1 MSDLHKKLKALR
13 REQKIDL
20 AEIEKRT
27 KINLEFLRAIESG
40 KFEVLPSTYIR
51 LFLKAYCIEIGADPV
66 DALRQMNI
74 LLGDKE
80 PEALPIAAEEI
91 PVEENG
97 ESDEGTETIAM
108 DHPPHEMR
116 SDWVKGAAMIILLI
130 FSIYIIKQIVS
141 EQPPQVSGNNAVVE
155 STVEPITDIELIS
168 DCVIDKTNTGSL
180 DGDPPYLAK
189 IVSRKAQ
196 VWFRT
201 ETDSALPIE
210 NILHNGQQDNFRF
223 VERFDILI
231 NPTTNVD
238 LYWSGQLVPYL
249 ESTPHPAKITLDG
262 SAKTVTVQHYVPQN

>member
-27 KINLEFLRAIESG
+27 KINLEYLKAIESG

-51 LFLKAYCIEIGADPV
+51 LFLKAYCVEIGADPV

-74 LLGDKE
+74 LLGDEE

-155 STVEPITDIELIS
+155 STVEPITDIELIN
-168 DCVIDKTNTGSL
+168 DFVIDKTNTGSL
-180 DGDPPYLAK
+180 DVDPPYLAK

>member
-27 KINLEFLRAIESG
+27 KINLEFLKAIESG
-40 KFEVLPSTYIR
+40 KFKVLPSTYIR

-74 LLGDKE
+74 LLGDEE

-155 STVEPITDIELIS
+155 STVEPITDIELIN
-168 DCVIDKTNTGSL
+168 DFVIDKTNTGSL
-180 DGDPPYLAK
+180 DVDPPYLAK

>member
-20 AEIEKRT
+20 AAIEKRT
-27 KINLEFLRAIESG
+27 KINLEYLKAIESG

-51 LFLKAYCIEIGADPV
+51 LFLKAYCVEIGADPV

-74 LLGDKE
+74 LLGAEE
-80 PEALPIAAEEI
+80 PEAISVAAEETL
-91 PVEENG
+91 VVENG
-97 ESDEGTETIAM
+97 ELDDGTEPIAM
-108 DHPPHEMR
+108 DHPPHEIR
-116 SDWVKGAAMIILLI
+116 SDWLKGAAMIVLLI
-130 FSIYIIKQIVS
+130 FSIYIVKQIVS
-141 EQPPQVSGNNAVVE
+141 EQPPQTSGNNAVVE
-155 STVEPITDIELIS
+155 STVEPITDFELIN
-168 DCVIDKTNTGSL
+168 DYVLDKTNTSSL
-180 DGDPPYLAK
+180 VVDPPYQAK
-189 IVSRKAQ
+189 IVARKAQ

-231 NPTTNVD
+231 NPTNNVA
-238 LYWSGQLVPYL
+238 LYWSGQLVTNM
-249 ESTPHPAKITLDG
+249 ESTLHPAKITLDG